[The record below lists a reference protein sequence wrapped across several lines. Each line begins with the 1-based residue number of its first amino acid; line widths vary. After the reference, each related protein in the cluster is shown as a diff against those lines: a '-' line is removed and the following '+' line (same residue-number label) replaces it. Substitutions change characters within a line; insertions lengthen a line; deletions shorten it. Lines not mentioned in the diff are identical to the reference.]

1 MCRIND
7 GFEDREG
14 HQAPFTLR
22 EDENVEPAFARL
34 RRGRRPTSNVQR
46 PTETE
51 DKETD
56 RLLNFLNCRDDGV
69 EVRPVT
75 GFEFGMEQF
84 SIGADFESAAAR
96 RNESERRDAL
106 AEFKN
111 LGRQTDGLRRVV
123 SNHAIFDRDF
133 SLHPARSFPMKM
145 VRKSRERVKVRA
157 ALAF

>member
-1 MCRIND
+1 MCGTNN

-22 EDENVEPAFARL
+22 EDESVEPAFARL

-46 PTETE
+46 PIETE

-56 RLLNFLNCRDDGV
+56 RLLDFFNCGDDGV
-69 EVRPVT
+69 EVRPVA
-75 GFEFGMEQF
+75 GFEFGVEQF
-84 SIGADFESAAAR
+84 SIGADLESAAAR
-96 RNESERRDAL
+96 RNESDRRDAL

-123 SNHAIFDRDF
+123 SNDAVFDRDF
-133 SLHPARSFPMKM
+133 GFHLELLSE
-145 VRKSRERVKVRA
+145 ERLSSGRNAVKT
-157 ALAF
+157 LQL